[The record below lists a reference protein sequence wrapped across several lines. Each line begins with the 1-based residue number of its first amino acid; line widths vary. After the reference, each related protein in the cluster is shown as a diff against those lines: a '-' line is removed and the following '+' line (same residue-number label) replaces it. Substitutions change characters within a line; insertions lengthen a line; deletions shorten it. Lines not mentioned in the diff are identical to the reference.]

1 MYDRDNDVNSIFLE
15 DSRSKKRIAIGIHSR
30 ASRRGYI
37 RGGVKTQSDY
47 LSRKEK
53 NKLNG
58 EVRIYNMYD
67 EYKNLEN
74 CDLTEILKKEPHEI
88 KAILTMIKDNNTANK
103 ICSKFRFSNGK
114 LYNIY
119 KKYDVYIEKKE
130 PKNSL
135 ENRSAS
141 TLPNIILT
149 KEKFGL
155 LDSLDKGRYIQHIMK
170 VKRISMRELSTKL
183 SVSKSML
190 SYYVSKLKDLNKEEV
205 SNQVTFENN
214 ETKETLQEVAIT
226 SEENKEDTDRE
237 QLHKRLQ
244 ELENELLE
252 TKAENKKLIDH
263 LIEVSK
269 SDKKE
274 QGLKIDIN
282 GNYSKE
288 ELSDRLLSLDHIT
301 LEDKTYRI
309 ELHLEEII

>member
-1 MYDRDNDVNSIFLE
+1 
-15 DSRSKKRIAIGIHSR
+15 
-30 ASRRGYI
+30 
-37 RGGVKTQSDY
+37 
-47 LSRKEK
+47 
-53 NKLNG
+53 
-58 EVRIYNMYD
+58 
-67 EYKNLEN
+67 
-74 CDLTEILKKEPHEI
+74 
-88 KAILTMIKDNNTANK
+88 
-103 ICSKFRFSNGK
+103 

-141 TLPNIILT
+141 TLPNSILT